1 LIISNPG
8 AMKNRI
14 FFLLVILISG
24 VFLFSCSKPIEKKL
38 AGIWKVE
45 DVKFDTSI
53 PMDPAQLESSKE
65 SQKAISYELLED
77 FTAKVHAGFSVL
89 EGNWIFK
96 EAESSVYMVFSGTF
110 DTILLGRYEGG
121 KLINEE
127 SRPDITITTIFTKE
141 NK

>member
-1 LIISNPG
+1 
-8 AMKNRI
+8 MKSRVL
-14 FFLLVILISG
+14 FFLVIIISG
-24 VFLFSCSKPIEKKL
+24 VLLFSCSKPIEKKL

-45 DVKFDTSI
+45 DVQFNTNLPI
-53 PMDPAQLESSKE
+53 DPGTLEASEE

-89 EGNWIFK
+89 EGNWIYK
-96 EAESSVYMVFSGTF
+96 EAETSVYMVFSGTF

-127 SRPDITITTIFTKE
+127 TRPDIRITTIFIKE
-141 NK
+141 NKKD